1 MDVRRIENK
10 LGIHGSPTCELV
22 YKNAK
27 AELCGDRKLGLIKY
41 VMALMN
47 GARLGIAAQ
56 SVGLSQAAY
65 NEGLAYAKE
74 RKQFGKAIIEFPAVY
89 DMLSIMKAKLDAGR
103 ALLYQTSRY
112 VDIYKALED
121 IARERK
127 LTPEERQEQKKYAKL
142 ADSFTPLAKG
152 MNSEYAN
159 QNAYDCIQIHGGSGF
174 MLEYACQRIYRDA
187 RITSI
192 YEGTT
197 QLQTVAAIRYVTN
210 GSYLATIREFEAIPC
225 SPEMEPLKVRLVE
238 MANKLEACM
247 NKVKDAQ
254 NQELLDFVARRL
266 MEMAADCIMAHLLI
280 QDATKAPE
288 LFAKSAVVY
297 LNHAEAEVEKHSSF
311 INSFKADEL
320 ANYRQ

>member
-1 MDVRRIENK
+1 M
-10 LGIHGSPTCELV
+10 
-22 YKNAK
+22 
-27 AELCGDRKLGLIKY
+27 
-41 VMALMN
+41 
-47 GARLGIAAQ
+47 
-56 SVGLSQAAY
+56 
-65 NEGLAYAKE
+65 
-74 RKQFGKAIIEFPAVY
+74 
-89 DMLSIMKAKLDAGR
+89 
-103 ALLYQTSRY
+103 
-112 VDIYKALED
+112 
-121 IARERK
+121 
-127 LTPEERQEQKKYAKL
+127 
-142 ADSFTPLAKG
+142 
-152 MNSEYAN
+152 
-159 QNAYDCIQIHGGSGF
+159 
-174 MLEYACQRIYRDA
+174 
-187 RITSI
+187 
-192 YEGTT
+192 
-197 QLQTVAAIRYVTN
+197 TN